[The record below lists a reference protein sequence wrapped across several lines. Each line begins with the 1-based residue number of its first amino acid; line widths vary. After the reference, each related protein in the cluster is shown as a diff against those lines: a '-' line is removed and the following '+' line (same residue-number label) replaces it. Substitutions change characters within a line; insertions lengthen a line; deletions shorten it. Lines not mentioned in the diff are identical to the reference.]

1 MTMAVTTWTAATTP
15 DNVWKVL
22 ADGWLFPL
30 WVVGA
35 CRIRDVDATWP
46 EPGSRLHHSVGVW
59 PVVRDDNTEVL
70 SCDPGERI
78 ELQARAWP
86 LGEAR
91 VIIALRPTG
100 EGTEVTIEEDLTHGP
115 GSLLPRPLRAGA
127 LHVRNIETL
136 KRLAMLAEG
145 RS

>member
-1 MTMAVTTWTAATTP
+1 MATTTWTAATTP
-15 DNVWKVL
+15 DKVWEVL
-22 ADGWLFPL
+22 SDGWLFPL

-35 CRIRDVDATWP
+35 SRIRGVDETWP
-46 EPGSRLHHSVGVW
+46 APGSRLHHSVGLW
-59 PVVRDDNTEVL
+59 PVMLDDHTEAL
-70 SCDPGERI
+70 ACDPVERL

-91 VIIALRPTG
+91 VVVSLRPADG
-100 EGTEVTIEEDLTHGP
+100 GTEIEMEEGLTHGP
-115 GSLLPRPLRAGA
+115 GTVLPRPLRDAA
-127 LHVRNIETL
+127 LRWRNKESL

>member
-1 MTMAVTTWTAATTP
+1 MAVTSKTAATTP
-15 DNVWKVL
+15 DKVWEVL

-46 EPGSRLHHSVGVW
+46 EPGSRLHHSVGIW
-59 PVVRDDNTEVL
+59 PLVSNDHTEVV
-70 SCDPGERI
+70 SCDPGERL

-91 VIIALRPTG
+91 VIITVKPAA
-100 EGTEVTIEEDLTHGP
+100 EGSEITIEEDLTHGP
-115 GSLLPRPLRAGA
+115 GSLLPQPVRSGA
-127 LHVRNIETL
+127 LHVRNVETL
-136 KRLAMLAEG
+136 ARLAMLAEG

>member
-1 MTMAVTTWTAATTP
+1 MAETKWIADTTP
-15 DNVWKVL
+15 DKVWDVL

-35 CRIRDVDATWP
+35 SRIRGVDPTWP
-46 EPGSRLHHSVGVW
+46 SPGARLHHSVGLW
-59 PVVRDDNTEVL
+59 PVMLDDNTESL
-70 SCDPGERI
+70 ACEPGRCL

-91 VIIALRPTG
+91 VTLRLRPVSG
-100 EGTEVTIEEDLTHGP
+100 GTEITIEEDLTHGP
-115 GSLLPRPLRAGA
+115 GTLLPRPARTGA
-127 LHVRNIETL
+127 LHWRNTETL
-136 KRLAMLAEG
+136 RRLAMLAEG

>member
-1 MTMAVTTWTAATTP
+1 MATTTWTARTTP
-15 DNVWKVL
+15 DKVWEVL

-35 CRIRDVDATWP
+35 CRIREVDPTWP
-46 EPGSRLHHSVGVW
+46 ERGSRLHHSVGVW
-59 PVVRDDNTEVL
+59 PVAFDDHTESL
-70 SCDPGERI
+70 ACYPGERL

-91 VIIALRPTG
+91 VVITLRPDG
-100 EGTEVTIEEDLTHGP
+100 DGTEIMIEEDLTRGP
-115 GSLLPRPLRAGA
+115 GSLLPQPARAAA
-127 LHVRNIETL
+127 LNVRNVETL

>member
-1 MTMAVTTWTAATTP
+1 VSLTSTTARTAP
-15 DNVWKVL
+15 DNVWNVL

-35 CRIRDVDATWP
+35 CRIRDVDTTWP

-59 PVVRDDNTEVL
+59 PVVRNDHTEVL
-70 SCDPGERI
+70 SCDPGERL

-91 VIIALRPTG
+91 VVIRLRPTG
-100 EGTEVTIEEDLTHGP
+100 EGTEVTMEEDLTHGP
-115 GSLLPRPLRAGA
+115 GSLLPRPLRSGA
-127 LHVRNIETL
+127 LHVRNVETL

>member
-1 MTMAVTTWTAATTP
+1 MAVTTWTAAASA
-15 DNVWKVL
+15 DDVWKVL

-35 CRIRDVDATWP
+35 CRIRGVDDTWP

-59 PVVRDDNTEVL
+59 PVVIDDHTESL
-70 SCDPGERI
+70 ACDPGKRL

-91 VIIALRPTG
+91 VVLTLRPSG
-100 EGTEVTIEEDLTHGP
+100 EDTEIEIEEDLTHGP
-115 GSLLPRPLRAGA
+115 GGLLPRPLRAGA
-127 LHVRNIETL
+127 LHVRNLETL

-145 RS
+145 RA

>member
-1 MTMAVTTWTAATTP
+1 MATTTWTAATTP
-15 DNVWKVL
+15 DKVWEVL

-35 CRIRDVDATWP
+35 CRIRGVDDAWP
-46 EPGSRLHHSVGVW
+46 APGSRLHHSVGLW
-59 PVVRDDNTEVL
+59 PVAFDDHTESL
-70 SCDPGERI
+70 ACEPHERL

-91 VIIALRPTG
+91 VVITLRPDG
-100 EGTEVTIEEDLTHGP
+100 QGTEVTLAEDLTHGP
-115 GSLLPRPLRAGA
+115 GVVLPQRVRGA
-127 LHVRNIETL
+127 ALQFRNKETL
-136 KRLAMLAEG
+136 RRLAMLAEG

>member
-1 MTMAVTTWTAATTP
+1 MSVTTWTAATTP
-15 DNVWKVL
+15 DKVWEVL

-35 CRIRDVDATWP
+35 CRIRGVDGGWP
-46 EPGSRLHHSVGVW
+46 APGAKLHHSVGVW
-59 PVVRDDNTEVL
+59 PVMLNDNTESL
-70 SCDPGERI
+70 ACEPGERL

-86 LGEAR
+86 LGEAK
-91 VIIALRPTG
+91 VVLRLRAAPA
-100 EGTEVTIEEDLTHGP
+100 GTEIELEEDLTHGP
-115 GSLLPRPLRAGA
+115 GSFMPRPLRTGA
-127 LHVRNIETL
+127 LHVRNVETL